1 MEDLEPR
8 QEEGGAPFC
17 SVAPGVPLVVARVSF
32 FLFSATR
39 LRRVKSEQESSIL
52 LLLWLGLPAGKNR
65 SRLVSKIIVQ

>member
-17 SVAPGVPLVVARVSF
+17 SVAPGVTLVVARVSF

-52 LLLWLGLPAGKNR
+52 LLWLGLPAGKNR